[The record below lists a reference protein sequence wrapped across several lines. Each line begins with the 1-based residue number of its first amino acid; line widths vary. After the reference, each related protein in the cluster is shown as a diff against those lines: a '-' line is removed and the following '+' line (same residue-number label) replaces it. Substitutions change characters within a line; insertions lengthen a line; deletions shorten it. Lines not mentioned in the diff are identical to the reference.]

1 MKHLQLLTVG
11 AICSALVVT
20 AAPSIA
26 QEGKEKRQREQ
37 GQSRMVVLLDT
48 DGDGKVSSGEIAA
61 EHERLMGAADIN
73 ADGKLSVEEFRR
85 RGRWFQALGVT
96 TLFDLMDSNGDQILT
111 LEEIQAPSQRWVK
124 RYDGNGD
131 DAIEQ
136 SEFPQK
142 RRHRRHRH

>member
-1 MKHLQLLTVG
+1 MRQLQLLTVG
-11 AICSALVVT
+11 LICGALLA
-20 AAPSIA
+20 AAPSFA
-26 QEGKEKRQREQ
+26 QDTQEKLKRER

-48 DGDGKVSSGEIAA
+48 DGDGKVSSAEIRA
-61 EHERLMGAADIN
+61 EHKRLMGAADVD

-85 RGRWFQALGVT
+85 RGRWFQALGAT

-111 LEEIQAPSQRWVK
+111 LEEIQAPSQRWLK

-136 SEFPQK
+136 SELPK
-142 RRHRRHRH
+142 RIGHRRHRH